1 MLQYIKSF
9 VVVGD
14 DQAQKTEYVR
24 KCLLASEVC
33 WPVLSSLSRFCE
45 QFEFIRHDIGY
56 RLQRATVVGGAF
68 QASDVNCL
76 VKKGWDRFSRLASV
90 LLVSFVCLFT
100 HRQQSQ
106 QQTFHWNALPSHLWQ
121 DLNYRHFNKW
131 LKGHTLYL
139 TYNDRTVT
147 HLHIKWGVALGP
159 IVVGAGTRHLPPS
172 RIHASVTNPR

>member
-90 LLVSFVCLFT
+90 LLVSFMCLFT

-139 TYNDRTVT
+139 TPRTVVRECCKGDDESQ
-147 HLHIKWGVALGP
+147 LEMGKIW
-159 IVVGAGTRHLPPS
+159 PPATQKPLNRWS
-172 RIHASVTNPR
+172 PKFV